1 MPNLKIIKE
10 FPDNFTFG
18 VATSSYQIE
27 GNSFGNSGLS
37 HWDHFSKIKGNV
49 YNNESGKI
57 ACAHLPN
64 YKEDIKLIAEAGFSA
79 YRFSFSWPRILP
91 DGKGSINKEGISF
104 YDRLIDE
111 LLENNLK
118 TFSTL
123 YHWDL
128 PEIFMSKG
136 GWKNRDTTKWF
147 ADFTDIIMRKFS
159 DRLNSI
165 ATINEP
171 WCVSWLSHYLG
182 EHAPGERSIESG
194 VKTMHMILVA
204 HAEAMQVIR
213 SHNYNNAG
221 IVLNKQ
227 FVQPFDDIP
236 ETLKVTNLADEI
248 HNLWFDEAIFNGVY
262 PSQTLDLFSQYMPNN
277 YEKDLVKISQPLD
290 WVGINYYTR
299 SLIKIDPTET
309 FLGYRSVNGDLDV
322 TDMGWEVFPKGLRFL
337 IERFHNKYSK
347 KTLIEN
353 YQKILI
359 LMSPV
364 IPHFTNECLEIIKV
378 KDKIIWPKYNKDLI
392 QEDEINIVVQ
402 VNGKKRDVINT
413 TPNLPEEDLFK
424 LIGENETMKKY
435 LNNQKIKRKIFIKN
449 KLVNIII

>member
-1 MPNLKIIKE
+1 MPDLKIIKE

-49 YNNESGKI
+49 YNYESGKV
-57 ACAHLPN
+57 ACANLPN

-104 YDRLIDE
+104 YDKLIDE

-248 HNLWFDEAIFNGVY
+248 HNLWFDEAIFKGSY
-262 PSQTLDLFSQYMPNN
+262 PTQTIKLFSKYMPDNF
-277 YEKDLVKISQPLD
+277 EEDLKFISQPLD
-290 WVGINYYTR
+290 WVGVNYYTR
-299 SLIKIDPTET
+299 SIIKVDKSET
-309 FLGYRSVNGDLDV
+309 FLGYKSVKGDLIV
-322 TDMGWEVFPKGLRFL
+322 TDMGWEVFPEGLKNL
-337 IERFHNKYSK
+337 IERLHNKYSK
-347 KTLIEN
+347 NVPIFITENGMANRDCLKNGKINDFERIKFYSDHLKQCKKLIE
-353 YQKILI
+353 KD
-359 LMSPV
+359 
-364 IPHFTNECLEIIKV
+364 IPLKGYFAWSLLDNFEWAYGYSKRFGIVYVDFDNLERIPKLSWKEFKKNLTNM
-378 KDKIIWPKYNKDLI
+378 
-392 QEDEINIVVQ
+392 
-402 VNGKKRDVINT
+402 
-413 TPNLPEEDLFK
+413 
-424 LIGENETMKKY
+424 EN
-435 LNNQKIKRKIFIKN
+435 
-449 KLVNIII
+449 